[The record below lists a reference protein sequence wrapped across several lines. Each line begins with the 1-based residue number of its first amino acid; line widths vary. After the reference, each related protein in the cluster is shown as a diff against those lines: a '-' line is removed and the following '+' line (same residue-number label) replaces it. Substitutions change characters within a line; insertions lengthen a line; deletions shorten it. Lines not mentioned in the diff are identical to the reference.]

1 MSRFRPVWTA
11 GAYELTYLLP
21 QEWMNAA
28 ERAYPVVLD
37 PIVEADLRAKN
48 IQDQTVAPGKN
59 FNYLWGMVEAGSMFG
74 WHAGVGTGARG
85 ESSASAAPQMD
96 THVYAV
102 AGDPRE
108 EKSRYQNFH
117 ITGSKGD
124 VYTVAGWA
132 KGSSVPLKDGARKF
146 GITARFTYTDGTT
159 DDQTVSFNPDAEQ
172 WQYAAQRVVA
182 KQDYTLLQIYLV
194 YDNNENTAYFDGI
207 QLFREEFGHSYVYDS
222 DGNITS
228 VTDLQK
234 KTTTYEYKNN
244 NLTKMVLPSGASQ
257 TYTYDSY
264 HNVLTA
270 TSPEGVSS
278 SFTYDTYGNNTQVS
292 VGGTKKVTASAAYS
306 ADGNQLASV
315 TDALGQTTSYG
326 YDLQTGM
333 LQWVQAPGETESTR
347 TNYSYDGKLRA
358 TGVSK
363 GASAVGY
370 SYASDL
376 LSAISTAS
384 GTDYSF
390 AYGAFDLVQSI
401 QAGSRTLISHSYS
414 TDGNHQLTR
423 SDYGNGDSVSYGYD
437 SLGRTTS
444 VRYEDGA
451 QVDYT
456 YDNNGNLGL
465 LTDSASGRRTQY
477 FYDFQDRLM
486 RWEQSGSGYANS
498 VTWGYDDNNNLSS
511 QKQTLNGTT
520 YTTSYTYDKD
530 NRLKRAAE
538 GKAADRYGYDSLGRL
553 DVLVNENDSDDV
565 LTTFIGYQDLSSSA
579 TSGQVKTWKVRPYGR
594 TTYLYEGTYSYD
606 ARGNITAIKEADNNT
621 RTFVYDSFDQ
631 LISEENPLFSK
642 KWTYSY
648 DDGGNILSKQ
658 EYVTSGQTTKLL
670 KTTTYTYGDEDWP
683 DLLTAYN
690 GESIT
695 YDGIGNPLSDGTWTY
710 TWQHGRQL
718 SEMSRSGTDITY
730 SYDADGLRISKT
742 VNGTTYHYYY
752 LDSQL
757 VEMTWGSNK
766 LHFTYDSVGPAS
778 VNYNGTIYNYIKN
791 AQGDVVGLVD
801 FNGTKVVEY
810 IYDAWG
816 NHLSTFGTMAS
827 TLGKYN
833 PLRYRGY
840 VYDTET
846 GLYYLQ
852 SRYYNPTWGRFI
864 NADEYLSTGQSFFE
878 NNVFAYCYCSPVNL
892 TDHTGKMAEAAACF
906 GVFTAEEFAA
916 SLAVLGLS
924 GPVVVWVIGIGA
936 VLVIGAEVYAYI
948 QTADDSSMRSK
959 VLADVRAH
967 NPEQQKVYQMAYIN
981 EKGALIRFGPYY
993 DYFGALKI
1001 LGCLAAYN
1009 NLRRAIEYDNSRY
1022 CDAHKEADKRGA
1034 SHWGIYT
1041 HKQVHAKA
1049 LAISIGIITPPEVHG
1064 SGMYGHYNDKKHSFH
1079 IWFGGMMNY

>member
-96 THVYAV
+96 RHVYAV

-132 KGSSVPLKDGARKF
+132 KGDSVPLKDGTRKF

-182 KQDYTLLQIYLV
+182 KQDYSLLQIYLV

-257 TYTYDSY
+257 TYTYDRY

-498 VTWGYDDNNNLSS
+498 VTWSYDDNNNLST

-530 NRLKRAAE
+530 NRLTKTTE
-538 GKAADRYGYDSLGRL
+538 GTVSAGYTYDALGRMTAM
-553 DVLVNENDSDDV
+553 DAQSGGKSVVK
-565 LTTFIGYQDLSSSA
+565 TAIGYNDPSSTTA
-579 TSGQVKTWKVRPYGR
+579 TGQVRTWKSGS
-594 TTYLYEGTYSYD
+594 TTYTYAYD
-606 ARGNITAIKEADNNT
+606 ARGNITSVSDGQSTTTYA
-621 RTFVYDSFDQ
+621 YDSFDQ
-631 LISEENPLFSK
+631 LVRENNQAAGK
-642 KWTYSY
+642 TWTYAY
-648 DDGGNILSKQ
+648 DSGGNILSKT
-658 EYVTSGQTTKLL
+658 EYAYTTGSLGAAVR
-670 KTTTYTYGDEDWP
+670 TVNYGYGDASWS
-683 DLLTAYN
+683 DLLT
-690 GESIT
+690 SIGGQSLT
-695 YDGIGNPLSDGTWTY
+695 ADEIGNLLSDGTWTY

-718 SEMSRSGTDITY
+718 AGMSKTGTNIAYGYDSDGKRIT
-730 SYDADGLRISKT
+730 KT
-742 VNGTTYHYYY
+742 VNGTTYNYHY
-752 LDSQL
+752 LGDQL
-757 VEMTWGSNK
+757 VELTWGSNK
-766 LHFTYDSVGPAS
+766 LHFTYDSTGPLS
-778 VNYNGTIYNYIKN
+778 VNCNGTEYFYVKN
-791 AQGDVVGLVD
+791 AQGDVTGLV
-801 FNGTKVVEY
+801 NASGTRVVTY
-810 IYDAWG
+810 TYDAWG
-816 NHLSTFGTMAS
+816 NLLSTTGTMAT
-827 TLGKYN
+827 TLGEQN

-864 NADEYLSTGQSFFE
+864 NADDTALLLSSPGKAHWDK
-878 NNVFAYCYCSPVNL
+878 NVFAYCDNNPLNRVDEDGECWDIIIGGIVGGIVSGASSIVNDAIMGRETTVGSVLMSVGAGFAAGML
-892 TDHTGKMAEAAACF
+892 TAAFPSGGIHDIMSAGIAGVIAFSSAFGGGSTILEALWSA
-906 GVFTAEEFAA
+906 FAA
-916 SLAVLGLS
+916 SAETYISSKLNVICSIGETQPITKGIINLNVSTDVEVIASVGRGVYKKVTTRSRTKKQVSNPAKKVRSAQNLS
-924 GPVVVWVIGIGA
+924 DII
-936 VLVIGAEVYAYI
+936 
-948 QTADDSSMRSK
+948 
-959 VLADVRAH
+959 
-967 NPEQQKVYQMAYIN
+967 VYQAAV
-981 EKGALIRFGPYY
+981 GLVRWR
-993 DYFGALKI
+993 
-1001 LGCLAAYN
+1001 LG
-1009 NLRRAIEYDNSRY
+1009 SR
-1022 CDAHKEADKRGA
+1022 
-1034 SHWGIYT
+1034 
-1041 HKQVHAKA
+1041 
-1049 LAISIGIITPPEVHG
+1049 
-1064 SGMYGHYNDKKHSFH
+1064 
-1079 IWFGGMMNY
+1079 MNGV